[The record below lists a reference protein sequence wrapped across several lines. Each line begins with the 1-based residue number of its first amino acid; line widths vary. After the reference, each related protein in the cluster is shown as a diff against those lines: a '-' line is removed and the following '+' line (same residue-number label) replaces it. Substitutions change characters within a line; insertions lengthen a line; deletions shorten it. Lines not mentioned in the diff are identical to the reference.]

1 MNSKSLVKKNLIIC
15 CVLCLMLV
23 SIFLP
28 VYAQAETEAK
38 VIEKSIF
45 DFSYNGSA
53 NKVSCAIQAKGE
65 VITFYDDKIEV
76 KNLQEINIEKIMQSV
91 IIGQT
96 VTLKGKVILYY
107 NENGNGLVEKGYYDV
122 STSFKY
128 GTRKDTY
135 KRSMFDST
143 YFKNKGD
150 YYIDIDLKFERGDDW
165 STSYN
170 KLLRIDNIN

>member
-28 VYAQAETEAK
+28 ICAQAETEANI
-38 VIEKSIF
+38 IEKSIF

-65 VITFYDDKIEV
+65 AITFLEDKVEV
-76 KNLQEINIEKIMQSV
+76 KNLQEINIEKIMQSI

-96 VTLKGKVILYY
+96 VTLKGEVILYY
-107 NENGNGLVEKGYYDV
+107 NENGNGLVEKGSYNV
-122 STSFKY
+122 NTSFKY
-128 GTRKDTY
+128 GTRNEKY
-135 KRSMFDST
+135 KKIMFDSD
-143 YFKNKGD
+143 YFTNKGD
-150 YYIDIDLKFERGDDW
+150 YYLDIDLKFERGDW